1 VPPLTPIGGLT
12 RTEEGAAL
20 QRFPFV
26 GSGGG
31 SHLFKTVNQS
41 SARSLKATIFWEFYT
56 DLMNS

>member
-1 VPPLTPIGGLT
+1 MT

-41 SARSLKATIFWEFYT
+41 SAPSLKATIFWEFYT